1 MPAGGKAPTRLGI
14 SVRVQERW
22 GAKRTGIITGH
33 AVGDGTYM
41 VDFDGEEGSPE
52 EKSNKQLRIYK
63 EAYGKQKAPVSKIA
77 ATIRAALP
85 KTGRRQRRR
94 KNNGIEENDVGASDT
109 DRESPIDLEDNRADK
124 RVVNDSDED
133 LDSLEEN
140 LEGIEVNLRIS
151 KRTSVDEDD
160 ADDSDGVEVSILS
173 SHGKYT
179 PTSEEDDDD
188 SDNYDDDISQSSSSS
203 QSSASLE
210 TPKETIFSSVK
221 KKLARRRKNES
232 ASSVRRRLYS
242 NDDDDGMSS
251 REGEDEL
258 YIQEEGEGFD
268 NKFEDDEEDDD
279 GRGTAI
285 LVGEGDTGN
294 QRDDF
299 IDEPQKRAAY
309 IAANDK
315 YLETKEDLI
324 EKRAIFPVKVS
335 STKSYVVGGRV
346 VGRATSQFDGS
357 SGTISEVV
365 RSDTYMI
372 HWDDKDR
379 APCEARK
386 TQLRLSKEPDKVYKW
401 EVIRDNEP
409 KNPPSSYAKHGVI
422 DFEASKFATTD
433 RDSVHYDFPYGRM
446 LEALW
451 PGDWR
456 KQKEMLNAS
465 MEKTNIETK
474 QPRKLKPATDEE
486 WWGFIGII
494 LFAVKAGN
502 GGINHLYGKSEQLL
516 KELPQINLK
525 EIMPEYRMKQLLKH
539 FPDSFHGDNESDPWN
554 AVTGIVNGFNQN
566 RANKVAASFTK
577 LMDELISS
585 WNPTTTKY
593 GGLPNL
599 SFIMRK
605 PKPLGTEFKAMA
617 DALTSEFVYG
627 TL

>member
-1 MPAGGKAPTRLGI
+1 MPAGGKVPTRLGI

-22 GAKRTGIITGH
+22 GAKRAGTIKGH

-63 EAYGKQKAPVSKIA
+63 EAYGKQKTPVSKIA

-85 KTGRRQRRR
+85 KTGRGQRRR
-94 KNNGIEENDVGASDT
+94 KNNGIENNVGTSDT
-109 DRESPIDLEDNRADK
+109 YRESPIDRTSVNEDDT
-124 RVVNDSDED
+124 NDSD
-133 LDSLEEN
+133 
-140 LEGIEVNLRIS
+140 G
-151 KRTSVDEDD
+151 
-160 ADDSDGVEVSILS
+160 AEVSLLS
-173 SHGKYT
+173 S
-179 PTSEEDDDD
+179 SEEDDDD
-188 SDNYDDDISQSSSSS
+188 SNSYDDSSISQSTSS

-210 TPKETIFSSVK
+210 TPKETILSSVK
-221 KKLARRRKNES
+221 KKLARRRKNKS
-232 ASSVRRRLYS
+232 PSSIRRRLYS
-242 NDDDDGMSS
+242 NSDDDDMSGS
-251 REGEDEL
+251 EGEDEL

-268 NKFEDDEEDDD
+268 NDFEDDEEDYN

-294 QRDDF
+294 QREDF

-309 IAANDK
+309 IAANEK

-324 EKRAIFPVKVS
+324 EKKAIFPVKVT

-379 APCEARK
+379 APCEAK
-386 TQLRLSKEPDKVYKW
+386 KKQLRLSKEPDKLYKW

-409 KNPPSSYAKHGVI
+409 RNPPSSYEKHGVI

-433 RDSVHYDFPYGRM
+433 RDSDLYDYPYGRL

-465 MEKTNIETK
+465 MEKTNIEMK
-474 QPRKLKPATDEE
+474 QPRKIKPATDEE
-486 WWGFIGII
+486 WWRFIGII
-494 LFAVKAGN
+494 LFAAKAGN
-502 GGINHLYGKSEQLL
+502 GGVNHLYDKSEQVL
-516 KELPQINLK
+516 KELPKINLK
-525 EIMPEYRMKQLLKH
+525 DIMPEYRMKQLLKH
-539 FPDSFHGDNESDPWN
+539 FPDSFHGDDESDPWN

-566 RANKVAASFTK
+566 RADKVAASSTK
-577 LMDELISS
+577 LMDELMSS

-593 GGLPNL
+593 GGLPNI

-605 PKPLGTEFKAMA
+605 PKPLGTEFKCMA